1 MKLKFL
7 TALSQEQVDLSTVL
21 RECLGVKKVRWYHTL
36 YFIRT
41 YKELYR
47 ESVRIR
53 ELDPK
58 KVVESPDCKIK
69 RPSTIDSIAFGAT
82 VELQILFQNP
92 GEREIGELMMETI
105 SLSCYE
111 SHTGKLFDSDSEDFK
126 KFRDLVSNSDLEQMI
141 GLYNWID
148 KNLNEAQ
155 EKWNTL
161 FQNVKI
167 YDQDWDNAG
176 GQEMDKFSVLNSIKA
191 ACADFNLD
199 YYRVLQVPYNLIQAS
214 SLSKATQNFI
224 QDKMRIAIEARMKS
238 KKLT

>member
-7 TALSQEQVDLSTVL
+7 TTLSQEKVDLSTVL
-21 RECLGVKKVRWYHTL
+21 RECLGVKKVRWYHTI
-36 YFIRT
+36 YFIKT
-41 YKELYR
+41 YKRLYR
-47 ESVRIR
+47 EAERIR
-53 ELDPK
+53 ALDPK
-58 KVVESPDCKIK
+58 KITESSDCKIK
-69 RPSTIDSIAFGAT
+69 RPTSIDSIAFGAT

-92 GEREIGELMMETI
+92 GEREIGELMTETI
-105 SLSCYE
+105 ALSCYE
-111 SHTGKLFDSDSEDFK
+111 SCTGKLFDSDTEDFK
-126 KFRDLVSNSDLEQMI
+126 EFRELVANSDLEQML

-161 FQNVKI
+161 FSNVRI

-176 GQEMDKFSVLNSIKA
+176 GRDMEKFSVLNTIKA
-191 ACADFNLD
+191 ACSDFNLD

-214 SLSKATQNFI
+214 SLSKATQDFI

-238 KKLT
+238 KKNV